1 MPPLKEVLV
10 RLIRCLLLLAATVLV
25 PAAVFAQASIAGVVK
40 DTSGAVLPGVTVE
53 AASPAL
59 IEKTRAAVTDGTGQF
74 RIENL
79 RPGTYSVTFT
89 LTGFSTV
96 KREGVEL
103 TGSGTANVSA
113 DLRVGAVA
121 ETVTVTGETPVVDV
135 QNASRQTVLSKDILN
150 AIPTAGSYNAVLVL
164 VPGLFGGQQDVSTGP
179 CNSCTFSAHGAIL
192 SGGRANSE
200 ARLLLDGL
208 SIAVPQAGG
217 TNYLTDTRNSQEVNF
232 TTQGST
238 AEVESGGPVM
248 NIVPRSGGNSLSGNA
263 FASWANDKLAGS
275 NYSQD
280 LKDAGLAAPNPLVRM
295 YDFNGAVGGPIRK
308 DQIWFFTTARS
319 QGSSSYIPVFYNKN
333 AGNPN
338 AWLYVPDFSHQAVN
352 DKTWVN
358 GSARLTMQLSPR
370 NKLNLFWDEQNVCSI
385 SWAKC
390 ENGGN
395 YANALFS
402 PEANGYGDLFPMRAQ
417 QATYASPLSS
427 KVLVEGGFG
436 YFFSRWGGRAKD
448 NPNTESLIK
457 VVEQCAAGCAAN
469 GNIPGLTYRSQTVD
483 LFSDGRN
490 KNVTT
495 TWRASVSFVTGS
507 KSLKIGYQGSLLGD
521 IRSAN
526 RGANDLRYRFNN
538 GVPNQLTMF
547 IHEYQN
553 DLWMRDDA
561 LYAQGQWT
569 MSKLTLQGGLRFDRA
584 WSWAPEQTETS
595 RFLAAPLVYPETP
608 GVDSYKDLQ
617 PRFAATYDVF
627 GNGKTALKANVGKY
641 LEATI
646 TASNYGIANPTSRIA
661 QNVSRNWTD
670 SNGNFTPD
678 CDLLNPNAQDQRA
691 SGGDVCGA
699 YTNLNFGKNV
709 YSNTIDPAILKGWG
723 VRPSDWAFGVALQQ
737 EVLPRVSIEV
747 GYVRR
752 WFQGFIATDNLAVS
766 PSDFG
771 TFNITAPLD
780 SRLPGGG
787 GQVIGP
793 LYDVNPV
800 GANGQPLFGATNN
813 YITSADNY
821 GTQYQRF
828 NGMDFNAT
836 ARARNGLTLQG
847 GFSFGKTTADSCEIR
862 AKLPESAPLN
872 PFCHIETGYLPQY
885 KAIGNYVIPRIEV
898 QTSVTYTGKAGIQ
911 VSGFGT
917 PAGVGGALAAN
928 YTVLNSV
935 VQPQLGRPLSGG
947 APNVTANIVVPGVLY
962 GDRVNEVDL
971 RLGKIFKFGRTRTT
985 VGVDIYNLLNSAAIL
1000 SYNQTYILNGAW
1012 LGPTSEMS
1020 ARFAKLSLQ
1029 FDF

>member
-1 MPPLKEVLV
+1 MRLFKVLV
-10 RLIRCLLLLAATVLV
+10 VLAASVLA
-25 PAAVFAQASIAGVVK
+25 PAAVFAQASIAGVVR
-40 DTSGAVLPGVTVE
+40 DSSGAVLPGVTVE

-59 IEKTRAAVTDGTGQF
+59 IEKTRAAVTDGTGQY

-89 LTGFSTV
+89 LAGFATV
-96 KREGVEL
+96 KREGLEL
-103 TGSGTANVSA
+103 TGSFTASVNA
-113 DLRVGAVA
+113 ELRVGAVA
-121 ETVTVTGETPVVDV
+121 ETITVTGETPVVDV
-135 QNASRQTVLSKDILN
+135 QNASRETVLSKDVLN
-150 AIPTAGSYNAVLVL
+150 AIPTAGSYNSIVVL

-217 TNYLTDTRNSQEVNF
+217 TNYLTDTRNAQEVNF

-248 NIVPRSGGNSLSGNA
+248 NIIPRTGGNTFSGNG
-263 FASWANDKLAGS
+263 FGSWANGNLQGS
-275 NYSQD
+275 NYTPALQTQ
-280 LKDAGLAAPNPLVRM
+280 GLAAPNPLLKM
-295 YDFNGAVGGPIRK
+295 YDFSGATGGPIQK
-308 DQIWFFTTARS
+308 DRIWFFVTARS
-319 QGSSSYIPVFYNKN
+319 QGSSSNIPIFYNKN

-338 AWLYVPDFSHQAVN
+338 AWLYVPDLSHQAVN

-395 YANALFS
+395 YSNALFS

-417 QATYASPLSS
+417 QATYASPLSN
-427 KVLVEGGFG
+427 KILIEGGFG

-448 NPNTESLIK
+448 NPNTESLVK
-457 VVEQCAAGCAAN
+457 MVEQCSNGCPAN

-521 IRSAN
+521 IRLAN
-526 RGANDLRYRFNN
+526 MGPNPLRYRVNN

-547 IHEYQN
+547 INQFQN
-553 DLWMRDDA
+553 DLWMRDDGF
-561 LYAQGQWT
+561 YANGQWT

-584 WSWAPEQTETS
+584 WSWSPAQQEGPTT
-595 RFLAAPLVYPETP
+595 FLPVPLVFPETP

-617 PRFAATYDVF
+617 PRLAATYDVF

-646 TASNYGIANPTSRIA
+646 TASNYGIANPTSRIIS
-661 QNVSRNWTD
+661 NVSRNWTD
-670 SNGNFTPD
+670 SNGNFSPD
-678 CDLLNPNAQDQRA
+678 CDLLNPSSQDLRAQ
-691 SGGDVCGA
+691 GGDLCGA
-699 YTNLNFGKNV
+699 FSNLNFGKAV

-723 VRPSDWAFGVALQQ
+723 VRPSDWSFGVSVQQ
-737 EVLPRVSIEV
+737 EVLPRVSVEI

-752 WFQGFIATDNLAVS
+752 WFQGFVATDNLAVT
-766 PSDFG
+766 PADFG
-771 TFNITAPLD
+771 TFSVTAPTD

-787 GQVIGP
+787 GQVVGP
-793 LYDVNPV
+793 LYDVNP
-800 GANGQPLFGATNN
+800 ALFGATNN
-813 YITSADNY
+813 FITSSDNY
-821 GTQYQRF
+821 GNQYQRF
-828 NGMDFNAT
+828 NGVDISANA
-836 ARARNGLTLQG
+836 RPHNGLTLQG
-847 GFSFGKTTADSCEIR
+847 GVSFGRTTADTCEIR

-872 PFCHIETGYLPQY
+872 PFCHVETGLLPQV
-885 KAIGNYVIPRIEV
+885 KLIGAYEIPKIAV
-898 QTSVTYTGKAGIQ
+898 QTSVAYSGKAGIQ

-928 YTVLNSV
+928 YTVSNAAIA
-935 VQPQLGRPLSGG
+935 PQLGRSLSGG
-947 APNVTANIVVPGVLY
+947 APNATVNIVQPGVLY
-962 GDRVNEVDL
+962 GDRVNEIDV
-971 RLGKIFKFGRTRTT
+971 RFGKILKFGKTRTT
-985 VGVDIYNLLNSAAIL
+985 VGVDIYNLLNSDAIL
-1000 SYNQTYILNGAW
+1000 SYNQAFIAGGAW
-1012 LGPTSEMS
+1012 LIPTSEMS

>member
-1 MPPLKEVLV
+1 MPPLKEVFV
-10 RLIRCLLLLAATVLV
+10 RLIRCLLLLAATVLI
-25 PAAVFAQASIAGVVK
+25 PAAAFAQASIAGVVK

-59 IEKTRAAVTDGTGQF
+59 IEKTRSAVTDGAGQF

-79 RPGTYSVTFT
+79 RPGVYSVSFT

-96 KREGVEL
+96 KREGIEL
-103 TGSGTANVSA
+103 TGSFTANVNA
-113 DLRVGAVA
+113 DMRVGAVA

-135 QNASRQTVLSKDILN
+135 QNASRQTVLSKDVLN

-248 NIVPRSGGNSLSGNA
+248 NIVPRTGGNSISGNG
-263 FASWANDKLAGS
+263 FASWANDKLSGS
-275 NYSQD
+275 NYTPELQA
-280 LKDAGLAAPNPLVRM
+280 AGLAAPNPLVKM
-295 YDFNGAVGGPIRK
+295 YDFNGAAGGPIQK
-308 DQIWFFTTARS
+308 DKIWFFLTARS
-319 QGSSSYIPVFYNKN
+319 QGASSYIPIYYNLN
-333 AGNPN
+333 QGNPN
-338 AWLYVPDFSHQAVN
+338 AWLYVPDKSHQAVN

-417 QATYASPLSS
+417 QVTYASPFSN
-427 KVLVEGGFG
+427 KVLIEGGFG

-448 NPNTESLIK
+448 DPNTESLVR
-457 VVEQCAAGCAAN
+457 VVEQCSAGCPAN
-469 GNIPGLTYRSQTVD
+469 GNIPGLTYRSQTTD

-495 TWRASVSFVTGS
+495 TWRASVSFVSGS

-526 RGANDLRYRFNN
+526 RGPNDLRYRFNN

-547 IHEYQN
+547 IHDFQN
-553 DLWMRDDA
+553 DLWMRDDG
-561 LYAQGQWT
+561 LYANGQWT
-569 MSKLTLQGGLRFDRA
+569 MNKLTLQGGLRFDRA
-584 WSWAPEQTETS
+584 WSYSPPQVEES
-595 RFLAAPLVYPETP
+595 RFFAAPLSYPETP

-617 PRFAATYDVF
+617 PRMAATYDLF

-661 QNVSRNWTD
+661 QSVTRNWTD
-670 SNGNFTPD
+670 SNGNFAPD
-678 CDLLNPNAQDQRA
+678 CDLTNPLAQDLHLT
-691 SGGDVCGA
+691 GGDVCGA
-699 YTNLNFGKNV
+699 DSNLNFGKNV

-723 VRPSDWAFGVALQQ
+723 VRPSDWSVGFSVQQ
-737 EVLPRVSIEV
+737 EVLPRVSVEI

-787 GQVIGP
+787 GQTIGP
-793 LYDVNPV
+793 LYDVNP
-800 GANGQPLFGATNN
+800 ALFGQTNN

-821 GTQYQRF
+821 GNQYQRF
-828 NGMDFNAT
+828 NGIDINAN
-836 ARARNGLTLQG
+836 ARMRDGLTMQG
-847 GFSFGKTTADSCEIR
+847 GVSFGKTVADSCEIR

-872 PFCHIETGYLPQY
+872 PFCHIETGLLPQV
-885 KAIGNYVIPRIEV
+885 KFLGNYIIPKIDV

-928 YTVLNSV
+928 YTVANAV
-935 VQPQLGRPLSGG
+935 IQPQLGRALSGG
-947 APNVTANIVVPGVLY
+947 APNATINIVNPGVLY
-962 GDRVNEVDL
+962 GDRVNEIDL

-1000 SYNQTYILNGAW
+1000 SYNQSYIQNGAW

>member
-1 MPPLKEVLV
+1 V
-10 RLIRCLLLLAATVLV
+10 RLLLRILFLGSLALLV
-25 PAAVFAQASIAGVVK
+25 PRALYAQASIAGVVK
-40 DTSGAVLPGVTVE
+40 DSSGAVLPGVTVE
-53 AASPAL
+53 AASPVL
-59 IEKTRAAVTDGTGQF
+59 IEKTRSAVSDSSGQY
-74 RIENL
+74 RVENL
-79 RPGTYSVTFT
+79 RPGTYSVSFT
-89 LTGFSTV
+89 LAGFSTV
-96 KREGVEL
+96 KREGIEL
-103 TGSGTANVSA
+103 TGTFTAAVNA

-135 QNASRQTVLSKDILN
+135 QNAQRQTVLSKDILN
-150 AIPTAGSYNAVLVL
+150 AIPTAGSYNAILVL
-164 VPGLFGGQQDVSTGP
+164 VPGLFGGQQDISMGP

-217 TNYLTDTRNSQEVNF
+217 TNYLTDTRNSQEINF
-232 TTQGST
+232 TTSGST

-248 NIVPRSGGNSLSGNA
+248 NIVPRTGGNSFSGNG
-263 FASWANDKLAGS
+263 FASWANDKLQGS
-275 NYSQD
+275 NYTPELQA
-280 LKDAGLAAPNPLVRM
+280 AGLAAPNPLVKI
-295 YDFNGAVGGPIRK
+295 YDYNGAVGGPIKK
-308 DQIWFFTTARS
+308 DAIWFFTTVRS
-319 QGSSSYIPVFYNKN
+319 QGSSSKIPVFYNKN
-333 AGNPN
+333 QGNAN
-338 AWLYVPDFSHQAVN
+338 AWLYVPDPGHQAVN

-358 GSARLTMQLSPR
+358 GSARLSMQLSPR

-402 PEANGYGDLFPMRAQ
+402 PEANGYGDLYPMRAQ
-417 QATYASPLSS
+417 QVTYSSPVSNKIL
-427 KVLVEGGFG
+427 LEGGFG
-436 YFFSRWGGRAKD
+436 YFFSRWGGRAKED
-448 NPNTESLIK
+448 PNTESLVK
-457 VVEQCAAGCAAN
+457 VVEQCSAGCAAN

-490 KNVTT
+490 KNTTT
-495 TWRASVSFVTGS
+495 TWRGSVSFVSGS

-526 RGANDLRYRFNN
+526 RGPNALRFRFNN

-547 IHEYQN
+547 INDFQN

-584 WSWAPEQTETS
+584 WSWSPEQVEGPT
-595 RFLAAPLVYPETP
+595 RFLPVPLAYPETP

-617 PRFAATYDVF
+617 PRMSATYDLF
-627 GNGKTALKANVGKY
+627 GDGKTALKANAGKY

-646 TASNYGIANPTSRIA
+646 TASNYGIANPTSRIIS
-661 QNVSRNWTD
+661 NVARNWTD
-670 SNGNFTPD
+670 SNGNFNPD
-678 CDLLNPNAQDQRA
+678 CDLLNPAAQDLRS

-699 YTNLNFGKNV
+699 FSNTNFGKNV

-723 VRPSDWAFGVALQQ
+723 TRPSDWAIGFAVQQ
-737 EVLPRVSIEV
+737 EILPRVSIEV

-766 PSDFG
+766 ASDFG
-771 TFNITAPLD
+771 QFNITAPLD

-787 GQVIGP
+787 GQTIGP
-793 LYDVNPV
+793 LYDVNP
-800 GANGQPLFGATNN
+800 ALFGATNN
-813 YITSADNY
+813 YITSADNF

-828 NGMDFNAT
+828 NGIDFNMN
-836 ARARNGLTLQG
+836 ARARNGLTVQG
-847 GFSFGKTTADSCEIR
+847 GFSFGKTTADTCEIR
-862 AKLPESAPLN
+862 SKLPELAPLN

-885 KAIGNYVIPRIEV
+885 KLLSNYIIPKIDV
-898 QTSVTYTGKAGIQ
+898 QTSVTYTGKAGLQ

-928 YTVLNSV
+928 YTVANSAI
-935 VQPQLGRPLSGG
+935 QPQLGRPLSGG
-947 APNVTANIVVPGVLY
+947 APNVTVNIVDPGVLY
-962 GDRVNEVDL
+962 GDRVNEIDL
-971 RLGKIFKFGRTRTT
+971 RLGKIFKLGSTRAT
-985 VGVDIYNLLNSAAIL
+985 VGVDLYNLLNSGAIL
-1000 SYNQTYILNGAW
+1000 SYNQSFIAGGAW
-1012 LGPTSEMS
+1012 LGPTSQMS